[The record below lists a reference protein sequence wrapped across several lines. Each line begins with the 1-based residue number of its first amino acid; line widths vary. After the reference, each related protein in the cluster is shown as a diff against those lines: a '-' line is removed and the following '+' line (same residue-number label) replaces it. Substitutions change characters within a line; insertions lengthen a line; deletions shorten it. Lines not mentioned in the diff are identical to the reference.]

1 MKKFLQASFFTLLA
15 CASLIACSSRS
26 SAIDASMSFDKTMPF
41 QINDP
46 IVVTVSFLAPAPGEA
61 VDTAYLKDLNPF
73 DTSKYELYAY
83 ICSTCTTQA
92 SGPYFVGG
100 GRDADPAKYPL
111 STSFEVIS
119 PTMSADRLTATT
131 PVKAVYDSSTR
142 ILKANF
148 TFKVLKS
155 LPNREFVSAGFFAI
169 PVGVSP
175 KEFNKA
181 IGISTVTTL
190 VSTN

>member
-1 MKKFLQASFFTLLA
+1 MKKLLQASFFALLG

-26 SAIDASMSFDKTMPF
+26 SAIDASMSFDKAMPF

-46 IVVTVSFLAPAPGEA
+46 VVVTVSFLAPAPGEA

-73 DTSKYELYAY
+73 DTSKYDLYAY

-92 SGPYFVGG
+92 SGAYFVGG
-100 GRDADPAKYPL
+100 GMSADPAKYPL
-111 STSFEVIS
+111 STSFEVVN
-119 PTMSADRLTATT
+119 PTMGVDRLTATT
-131 PVKAVYDSSTR
+131 PVKATYDASTR

-155 LPNREFVSAGFFAI
+155 LPNREFINAGFFAI

-181 IGISTVTTL
+181 IGISTVMTL
-190 VSTN
+190 VSAN